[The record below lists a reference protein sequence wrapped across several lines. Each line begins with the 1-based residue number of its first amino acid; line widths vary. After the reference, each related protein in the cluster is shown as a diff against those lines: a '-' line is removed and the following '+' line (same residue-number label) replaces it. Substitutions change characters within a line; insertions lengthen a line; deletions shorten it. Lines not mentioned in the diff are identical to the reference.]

1 MTRHVSTVEM
11 TTDIVTALVS
21 KTNVDANDLPDVVRV
36 VKETLAGLAA
46 GASNELPKPTGRT
59 APAIA
64 VKRSVC
70 EDHLVCLE
78 DGLKLR
84 SLKQHLRVQHGLTPQ
99 QYRAKWSLP
108 DDYPMAA
115 PSYAKAR
122 SALAKSMGLSQY
134 RKAVSK
140 VS

>member
-11 TTDIVTALVS
+11 TTDIVSALVS
-21 KTNVDANDLPDVVRV
+21 RTNVEAGDLPDVVRV

-46 GASNELPKPTGRT
+46 VPPGSVRPAERSP
-59 APAIA
+59 PAIS
-64 VKRSVC
+64 VRRSVC
-70 EDHLVCLE
+70 DDHLVCLE

-99 QYRAKWSLP
+99 QYRAKWALP

-115 PSYAKAR
+115 PSYARAR
-122 SALAKSMGLSQY
+122 SDLAKSMGLSQY
-134 RKAVSK
+134 RKGALK
-140 VS
+140 AG

>member
-1 MTRHVSTVEM
+1 
-11 TTDIVTALVS
+11 
-21 KTNVDANDLPDVVRV
+21 
-36 VKETLAGLAA
+36 
-46 GASNELPKPTGRT
+46 
-59 APAIA
+59 

-99 QYRAKWSLP
+99 QYRAKWGLP

-122 SALAKSMGLSQY
+122 SNLAKSMGLSQY
-134 RKAVSK
+134 RKGAVK
-140 VS
+140 AG

>member
-21 KTNVDANDLPDVVRV
+21 RTSVEANDLPDVVRV

-46 GASNELPKPTGRT
+46 SPAAAPSLTSRA
-59 APAIA
+59 APATS

-70 EDHLVCLE
+70 ADHLVCLE

-115 PSYAKAR
+115 PNYAKAR
-122 SALAKSMGLSQY
+122 SELAKSMGLSQY
-134 RKAVSK
+134 RRGAPKAD
-140 VS
+140 